1 MNFYLSLPDTILLSS
16 TNLHHHLSHKKH
28 HFLPTVVSPALSTCH
43 VSSAVL
49 HVMAFSSYIIHFYVS
64 YGTPL
69 KHTHKTLSQRT
80 KLIEI

>member
-1 MNFYLSLPDTILLSS
+1 MNFCLSLPDTLLLSS
-16 TNLHHHLSHKKH
+16 INLHHHLAHKKH

-49 HVMAFSSYIIHFYVS
+49 HIIAFSSYIIHFYVS

-69 KHTHKTLSQRT
+69 KNTHKILSQRT